1 MHPLLNDP
9 TLKAKVELLLS
20 KMTLEQKIGQM
31 TQVERM
37 TCTPEQVK
45 EFHIGSVLSGAGS
58 LPENNLPEDWVKMND
73 AFWSASMFEDE
84 YHLAIP
90 ILYGVD
96 AIHGHNNVKGA
107 TIFPHNIGLGAAND
121 PDLIGKVAQVT
132 AREVLATGID
142 WTFSPNLSVAKDN
155 RWGRTYESFSEVP
168 SISSAYAPKIVQG
181 LQKNLEAN
189 SESVVACIKHWVGD
203 GGTRHGID
211 HGDTVL
217 SREDLEKE
225 HMRPYLQGLDAGA
238 LTIMASFSSWNGDKC
253 HGSKMLLT
261 DILKNEL
268 KFDGFIISD
277 MHGIDFISDDF
288 YSAVALGVNAGIDMF
303 MMPQSWQQFI
313 VHLYEHVE
321 LGSVSTDRIN
331 DAVRRILSVKI
342 ACGVFDAPRPLQR
355 PWSNHSSF
363 GSSQHREIAREAVR
377 KSLVL
382 LKNENDRLPLNKNL
396 RVLVAGKNANN
407 RGHQCGG
414 FTIDWQGTSGNEVI
428 QDGHS
433 IWEGITIA
441 APNAF
446 LSSDETISEKDLNS
460 TDVAIVVIG
469 EKPYAEGLGDI
480 RDSDNI
486 IVETGSQVEGQI
498 NLLEAY
504 GSSLELTKLHPEDM
518 SIIRQLSD
526 KNIPIVTILISG
538 RTLYIDKE
546 LENSKAF
553 IAAWLPGS
561 EGQGIADV
569 IFGDY
574 NFSGKL
580 SFTWHSPSSL
590 STNSKS
596 SKELFPFGYGLKY

>member
-1 MHPLLNDP
+1 MHPQLNDP

-20 KMTLEQKIGQM
+20 EMTLEQKIGQM

-73 AFWSASMFEDE
+73 AYWSASMHEDD

-121 PDLIGKVAQVT
+121 PDLIEKIAQVT

-142 WTFSPNLSVAKDN
+142 WTFAPNLAVAKDN
-155 RWGRTYESFSEVP
+155 RWGRTYESFSEDP
-168 SISSAYAPKIVQG
+168 SITSAYAPRIVKG
-181 LQKNLEAN
+181 LQKDLESN
-189 SESVVACIKHWVGD
+189 TESVVACVKHWVGD

-211 HGDTVL
+211 HGDTIL
-217 SREDLEKE
+217 SREDLEQS
-225 HMRPYLQGLDAGA
+225 HMRPYLQGLEAGV
-238 LTIMASFSSWNGDKC
+238 LTVMASFSSWNGDKC
-253 HGSKMLLT
+253 HGNKMLLT
-261 DILKNEL
+261 DILKDEL

-277 MHGIDFISDDF
+277 MHGIDFISEDF
-288 YSAVALGVNAGIDMF
+288 HSAVALGVNAGIDMF
-303 MMPQSWQQFI
+303 MVPQSWQQFI
-313 VHLYEHVE
+313 DHLYDHVE

-342 ACGVFDAPRPLQR
+342 AFGLFDAPRPLQR
-355 PWSNHSSF
+355 IWSNHASF
-363 GSSQHREIAREAVR
+363 GSKQHRDVAREAVR

-382 LKNENDRLPLNKNL
+382 LKNDQNYLPLNKNM
-396 RVLVAGKNANN
+396 RILVAGKNANN

-414 FTIDWQGTSGNEVI
+414 FTIDWQGTSENRLI

-433 IWEGITIA
+433 IWEGITKV

-446 LSSDETISEKDLNS
+446 LSSDKIISEAHLNS
-460 TDVAIVVIG
+460 ADIAIVVIG
-469 EKPYAEGLGDI
+469 ERPYAEGLGDI

-486 IVETGSQVEGQI
+486 IVETGSQIEGQI
-498 NLLEAY
+498 NLFEAY
-504 GSSLELTKLHPEDM
+504 GNSLELAQLHPEDY
-518 SIIRQLSD
+518 SIIKQLSD
-526 KNIPIVTILISG
+526 NNIPVVTILVSG

-546 LENSKAF
+546 LEKSDAF

-561 EGQGIADV
+561 EGQGVADV

-574 NFSGKL
+574 NFTGKL
-580 SFTWHSPSSL
+580 SFTWHSPLIGTTDSDS
-590 STNSKS
+590 N
-596 SKELFPFGYGLKY
+596 KELFPFGYGLNY